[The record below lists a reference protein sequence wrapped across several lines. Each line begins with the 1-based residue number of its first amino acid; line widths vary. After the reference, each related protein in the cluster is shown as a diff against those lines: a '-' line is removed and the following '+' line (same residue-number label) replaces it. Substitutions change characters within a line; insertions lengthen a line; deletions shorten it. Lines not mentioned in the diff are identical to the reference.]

1 MDSVE
6 KPSTLLGGHIM
17 RVIAQG
23 RHRRGRDLATAYA
36 WNVLRTLRARQW
48 ALASS
53 GWITLL
59 GVEHLPSASP
69 PRLLL
74 VFGFVLFCPGL
85 AIAGLLPTQEIAE
98 RWVLGVALSMA
109 CGLLVSV
116 AFTVMRDG
124 SPTGRLGSLALI
136 TTIAVLV
143 DAVVSARGHTSIA
156 PADEKVQR

>member
-6 KPSTLLGGHIM
+6 KPSTLLGGHSIG
-17 RVIAQG
+17 VIARAR

-59 GVEHLPSASP
+59 GVEHLPSGSP

-74 VFGFVLFCPGL
+74 VFGFVLFCPGF

-98 RWVLGVALSMA
+98 RWVLGLRSACPSAFSSALRS
-109 CGLLVSV
+109 
-116 AFTVMRDG
+116 R
-124 SPTGRLGSLALI
+124 
-136 TTIAVLV
+136 
-143 DAVVSARGHTSIA
+143 
-156 PADEKVQR
+156 